1 MSSNYVSQTKLIIP
15 TPDSARLTIS
25 TSPVA
30 RVFTKSGKSTTNQL
44 GYLLTRTW
52 TLESWMTPVEAK
64 QAQSLY
70 DTVGN
75 SVPFLFQDPLEPK
88 ATENLSLFS
97 GDTGAC
103 GCVLGANGFGVTQPM
118 IAYLG
123 GYGDLDC
130 VRFRPIFHV
139 ENLVSGGLPY
149 TQDSVTRVITGFGI
163 PGNVVSASF
172 EYWQAY
178 KFNNFNVNYLVKNN
192 SIAIGQKSDRV
203 VKVSVVL
210 KESFDWMTPANSMF
224 SASLPSD
231 LGGGGGGGDEE

>member
-1 MSSNYVSQTKLIIP
+1 MSSNYVNQTKLIIP
-15 TPDSARLTIS
+15 TPDSARLTVS

-88 ATENLSLFS
+88 ATIKLSVFS

-103 GCVLGANGFGVTQPM
+103 GCVLRSNEFGVPQPM

-123 GYGDLDC
+123 GFGDLDC
-130 VRFRPIFHV
+130 VRFRPIYKV
-139 ENLVSGGLPY
+139 ESLVTSAGSFLQNP
-149 TQDSVTRVITGFGI
+149 VTRGINNSSFGNI
-163 PGNVVSASF
+163 NTAGSVVPASF

-178 KFNNFNVNYLVKNN
+178 KFNSFNVDYLVKNN

-203 VKVSVVL
+203 VKVSVVI
-210 KESFDWMTPANSMF
+210 KESFDWMTPANAMF
-224 SASLPSD
+224 SAVLP
-231 LGGGGGGGDEE
+231 